1 MDVSPE
7 LGHEDAS
14 FYQSQIGVLRWM
26 VEMGRIDIITEVL
39 LLASHLTMLLIENIP
54 SLQQSLGCGPWSQ
67 AHMCLVVIGG
77 VVVVGVAR
85 R

>member
-1 MDVSPE
+1 
-7 LGHEDAS
+7 
-14 FYQSQIGVLRWM
+14 
-26 VEMGRIDIITEVL
+26 
-39 LLASHLTMLLIENIP
+39 MLLIENIP

-67 AHMCLVVIGG
+67 AHMCLVVLGG